1 MNRKVNDKAA
11 AQIKIERKIVDNEIL
26 SNGNEF
32 TIP

>member
-11 AQIKIERKIVDNEIL
+11 AQIKIERKRVDNEIL